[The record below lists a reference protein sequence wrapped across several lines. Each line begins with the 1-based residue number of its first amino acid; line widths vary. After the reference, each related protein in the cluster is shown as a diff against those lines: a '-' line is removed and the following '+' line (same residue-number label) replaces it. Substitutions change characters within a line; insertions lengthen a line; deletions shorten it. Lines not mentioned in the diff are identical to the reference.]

1 MVGLATKEVEDD
13 TLAFNE
19 IFAKRLEETR
29 DERYEENCDCEKRK
43 KRTKR
48 RREKMGIGDGSKFK
62 SCDPP
67 NTKNQPLFPV

>member
-29 DERYEENCDCEKRK
+29 DGRYEENGDCEKRK
-43 KRTKR
+43 REQKEEEKRWELGMDQSSSHAT
-48 RREKMGIGDGSKFK
+48 
-62 SCDPP
+62 PQ
-67 NTKNQPLFPV
+67 NQPLFPV